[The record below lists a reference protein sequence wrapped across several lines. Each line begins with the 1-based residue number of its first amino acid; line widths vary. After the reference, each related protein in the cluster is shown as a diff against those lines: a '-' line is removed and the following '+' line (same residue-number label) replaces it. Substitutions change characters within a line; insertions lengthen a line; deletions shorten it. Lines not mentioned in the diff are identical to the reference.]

1 MVSGKLLVVLGATLA
16 TSVDGASADEFYK
29 GKTITYVVATSPGGT
44 FDTLARLIGR
54 HVEKQFG
61 ATVLMRNVPGTGHI
75 IGANTVYSAKPDGLT
90 IGTFNRGLIY
100 TQLLSQAGV
109 KFDLEKM
116 SWIGKAVSDT
126 RSLVLGTNSGFKNF
140 EEFAA
145 SSLPP
150 KLASAGVGSSSYIDI
165 KILMQA
171 LRIKAEIVH
180 GFQGTEG
187 EMSMRRGEVAGTL
200 GATAS
205 LKPFVKNGY
214 GFYALEVGGTPGS
227 SVPQARDFAKDE
239 RSRAMMAL
247 IEAQSSLGR
256 LTAGPPGI
264 REDRLKGLLQ
274 FT

>member
-61 ATVLMRNVPGTGHI
+61 TTVLMRNVPGTGHI

-90 IGTFNRGLIY
+90 IGAFNRGLIY

-140 EEFAA
+140 EE
-145 SSLPP
+145 LPP
-150 KLASAGVGSSSYIDI
+150 
-165 KILMQA
+165 
-171 LRIKAEIVH
+171 
-180 GFQGTEG
+180 
-187 EMSMRRGEVAGTL
+187 RR
-200 GATAS
+200 S
-205 LKPFVKNGY
+205 P
-214 GFYALEVGGTPGS
+214 
-227 SVPQARDFAKDE
+227 
-239 RSRAMMAL
+239 RSWPL
-247 IEAQSSLGR
+247 LVLDPH
-256 LTAGPPGI
+256 LTS
-264 REDRLKGLLQ
+264 
-274 FT
+274 T